1 MTKKNADLVL
11 IIREEHI
18 CAVLGCPI
26 VGKSF
31 AVRLTLAYDFDILS
45 RLPNIGWEI
54 AVFWNN
60 FANQV
65 GQLCPSCGTII
76 RPRKRISMEHWEK
89 VKRTPIKTLKKT
101 RTECVFKSGGEDW
114 KCIDFITTI
123 FGAFLTKLAGPYMA
137 VGLSA
142 WGGNTVNKGPNFS

>member
-1 MTKKNADLVL
+1 MKST
-11 IIREEHI
+11 

-54 AVFWNN
+54 VVFWNK

-65 GQLCPSCGTII
+65 GQVCPSCGTII
-76 RPRKRISMEHWEK
+76 RPRKRMSMEHWEK
-89 VKRTPIKTLKKT
+89 VKRTPIKTWKKQVRAASEFKMHRFFHVT
-101 RTECVFKSGGEDW
+101 LFVRFLGAKMADYTELIQPVLYCLYCTG
-114 KCIDFITTI
+114 
-123 FGAFLTKLAGPYMA
+123 LNRLAPQ
-137 VGLSA
+137 S
-142 WGGNTVNKGPNFS
+142 